1 MRRGAARRGALG
13 VGEGIEFLNQPF
25 AMESAQAVRTDVE
38 LAGILADH
46 DRVGEKAV
54 RLHAA
59 PQGHR

>member
-1 MRRGAARRGALG
+1 MRRGAARW
-13 VGEGIEFLNQPF
+13 VEFVNQPF

-38 LAGILADH
+38 LAGVLADH